1 MLASTE
7 SSTSAKVSVT
17 VAPFCTVIAVK
28 VGSVIVAATQ
38 GSVTVTWKVRR
49 SLPPFR
55 NTVVPVYPDEVTVM
69 TLW

>member
-17 VAPFCTVIAVK
+17 VAPFYTVIAVK

-38 GSVTVTWKVRR
+38 GSVTVTWKVSK

-55 NTVVPVYPDEVTVM
+55 NTVVPVYPAEVTVM
-69 TLW
+69 TL